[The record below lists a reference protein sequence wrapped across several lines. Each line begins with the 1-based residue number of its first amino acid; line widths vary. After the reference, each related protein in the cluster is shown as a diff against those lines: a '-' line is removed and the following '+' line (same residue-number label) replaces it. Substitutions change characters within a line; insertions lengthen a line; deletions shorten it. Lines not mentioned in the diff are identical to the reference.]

1 MKVLSKI
8 LSVVVGL
15 TVINVWLFRSGKST
29 SYRGGDASNLMEEFE
44 VYGLGD
50 FFMTIGI
57 IKVSLAILLLLSI
70 YFNKLRLISSIGIAF
85 MMLVAVY
92 MHFSVGDELMKSMPA
107 SVMLVSCLI
116 FAYSTK
122 NKPSVWKSKCL
133 LWQKLSFM

>member
-44 VYGLGD
+44 VYGLGE

-57 IKVSLAILLLLSI
+57 IKVSLAVLLLLSI
-70 YFNKLRLISSIGIAF
+70 YFKKLKLISSLGIAF

-116 FAYSTK
+116 IALSTK
-122 NKPSVWKSKCL
+122 K
-133 LWQKLSFM
+133 

>member
-107 SVMLVSCLI
+107 SVMLVSCLFI
-116 FAYSTK
+116 AYSTK
-122 NKPSVWKSKCL
+122 K
-133 LWQKLSFM
+133 

>member
-50 FFMTIGI
+50 YFMTIGI
-57 IKVSLAILLLLSI
+57 IKVSLAVLLLLSI
-70 YFNKLRLISSIGIAF
+70 YFNKLKLISSLGIAI

-92 MHFSVGDELMKSMPA
+92 MHFSVGDELVKSMPA

-116 FAYSTK
+116 IAYSTK
-122 NKPSVWKSKCL
+122 K
-133 LWQKLSFM
+133 

>member
-50 FFMTIGI
+50 YFMTIGI
-57 IKVSLAILLLLSI
+57 IKVSLAVLLLLSI
-70 YFNKLRLISSIGIAF
+70 YFNKLKLISSLGIAI

-92 MHFSVGDELMKSMPA
+92 MHFSVGDELIKSMPA
-107 SVMLVSCLI
+107 SVMLLSCLI
-116 FAYSTK
+116 IAYSTK
-122 NKPSVWKSKCL
+122 K
-133 LWQKLSFM
+133 